1 MSKDQ
6 IVALQRKITK
16 GERDLKRDAA
26 EAQEDFKLRRRD
38 ALGKIENRLKEVILA
53 VAESGNY
60 DIIMTNADV
69 TYANDKSSINITQR
83 VLKKFNSK

>member
-1 MSKDQ
+1 MT
-6 IVALQRKITK
+6 L
-16 GERDLKRDAA
+16 E
-26 EAQEDFKLRRRD
+26 
-38 ALGKIENRLKEVILA
+38 LGKIENRLKEVILA

-60 DIIMTNADV
+60 DMIMTNADV